1 MVHHP
6 TGAGLGL
13 PRASVKATA
22 VACANIA
29 FVKYWGHAD
38 SAQRWPANPS
48 ISLNLDCLSTTTTV
62 ALDEGLDQDTLTIN
76 DKSTGPAATKRVSRH
91 LDRLRALAGSRGC
104 MRVVSRNSFPTGA
117 GMASSASAFAAL
129 TVAAAA
135 ALDLLLDERKLSSIA
150 RLGSGS
156 ACRSIPSGFVEWTV
170 ETGGGDSYAHSIAS
184 PEHWGLCDC
193 IAVVSAEHKHVGS
206 IEGHES
212 APTSLLHQARVEQA
226 PARVKICRQAILD
239 RDLETLGREMEED
252 AVAMHAV
259 AMTARP
265 PVYYWTPD
273 TLRIMR
279 AVVEW
284 RAQGLPVYYTI
295 DAGPNV
301 HCLCE
306 QDHRGTV
313 EHHLR
318 SLPGV
323 AQVLVACPGREAHL
337 VPDHL
342 D

>member
-1 MVHHP
+1 M
-6 TGAGLGL
+6 
-13 PRASVKATA
+13 KATA

-29 FVKYWGHAD
+29 FVKYWGHAE
-38 SAQRWPANPS
+38 AKKRLPANPS

-62 ALDEGLDQDTLTIN
+62 ALDKEAGQDTLIIN
-76 DKSTGPAATKRVSRH
+76 GTPAGPTARERVSRH
-91 LDRLRALAGSRGC
+91 LDRLRALAGTKGC

-117 GMASSASAFAAL
+117 GLASSASAFAAL

-135 ALDLLLDERKLSSIA
+135 ALDLSLDERTLQSIA

-170 ETGGGDSYAHSIAS
+170 EAGGGDSYAHSIA
-184 PEHWGLCDC
+184 PPDHWGLCDC

-206 IEGHES
+206 IQGHEA
-212 APTSLLHQARVEQA
+212 APTSLLHRARVEQA
-226 PARVKICRQAILD
+226 PARVEICRQAILD
-239 RDLETLGREMEED
+239 RDLATLGREMEED

-265 PVYYWTPD
+265 PVYYWMPD
-273 TLRIMR
+273 TLRVVR

-284 RAQGLPVYYTI
+284 RAEGLPVYYTI

-306 QDHRGTV
+306 QGHREIV
-313 EHHLR
+313 EQRLR
-318 SLPGV
+318 ALSGV

>member
-1 MVHHP
+1 M
-6 TGAGLGL
+6 
-13 PRASVKATA
+13 KATA

-38 SAQRWPANPS
+38 RGSADSAKHLPANPS

-62 ALDEGLDQDTLTIN
+62 TQVEGSDQDTLTIN
-76 DKSTGPAATKRVSRH
+76 GIAAGTAARERASRH
-91 LDRLRALAGSRGC
+91 LDRLRALAGTKGC
-104 MRVVSRNSFPTGA
+104 MRVVSHNNFPTGA

-135 ALDLLLDERKLSSIA
+135 TLGLSLDERALSSIA

-156 ACRSIPSGFVEWTV
+156 ACRSIPTGFVEWTV
-170 ETGGGDSYAHSIAS
+170 EAGEQDSYAHSIAP

-206 IEGHES
+206 IQGHEA
-212 APTSLLHQARVEQA
+212 APSSFLHQARVEQA
-226 PARVKICRQAILD
+226 PARVETCRQAILD
-239 RDLETLGREMEED
+239 RDLEALGREMEED

-306 QDHRGTV
+306 QGHRETV
-313 EHHLR
+313 EHRLR

-323 AQVLVACPGREAHL
+323 TQVLVACPGREAHL

>member
-1 MVHHP
+1 M
-6 TGAGLGL
+6 
-13 PRASVKATA
+13 KATA

-38 SAQRWPANPS
+38 STQRLPANPS
-48 ISLNLDCLSTTTTV
+48 ISLNLDCLNTTTTV
-62 ALDEGLDQDTLTIN
+62 ALDKEAVQDTLIIN
-76 DKSTGPAATKRVSRH
+76 GTPAGPAARERASRH
-91 LDRLRALAGSRGC
+91 LDRLRALAGTLSC
-104 MRVVSRNSFPTGA
+104 MRVVSRNNFPTGA

-135 ALDLLLDERKLSSIA
+135 ALDLALDERTLSSIA

-156 ACRSIPSGFVEWTV
+156 ACRSIPTGFVEWTL
-170 ETGGGDSYAHSIAS
+170 EAGEQDSYAHSIA
-184 PEHWGLCDC
+184 PRDHWRLCDC
-193 IAVVSAEHKHVGS
+193 IAVVNTEHKHVGS
-206 IEGHES
+206 IQGHEA
-212 APTSLLHQARVEQA
+212 APSSLLHQARVEQA
-226 PARVKICRQAILD
+226 PARVETCRQAILD
-239 RDLETLGREMEED
+239 RDLEALGREMEED

-273 TLRIMR
+273 TLRIIR

-301 HCLCE
+301 HCMCE
-306 QDHRGTV
+306 QGHRETV
-313 EHHLR
+313 EQRLR

-323 AQVLVACPGREAHL
+323 TQVLVACPGREAHL